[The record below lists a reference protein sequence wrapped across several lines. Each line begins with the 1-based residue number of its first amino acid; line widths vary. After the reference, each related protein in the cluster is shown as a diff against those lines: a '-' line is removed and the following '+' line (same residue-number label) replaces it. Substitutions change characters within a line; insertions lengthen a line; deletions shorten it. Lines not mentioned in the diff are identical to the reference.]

1 MFQLF
6 KRKYVYSPKQQT
18 FKPLDA
24 MPAHLPRQICSAFDD
39 LRLIH
44 TAGRALATCL
54 MLNVSGI
61 SQQMHTCNSA
71 ADPVSCN
78 TFTVPHCVLTR
89 LTISVSLIDRLCVPQ
104 IQ

>member
-44 TAGRALATCL
+44 TAGLALAISL
-54 MLNVSGI
+54 MLSFESCLVS
-61 SQQMHTCNSA
+61 SKCTHTTMLSA
-71 ADPVSCN
+71 A
-78 TFTVPHCVLTR
+78 VL
-89 LTISVSLIDRLCVPQ
+89 SLCLPPDHAPA
-104 IQ
+104 